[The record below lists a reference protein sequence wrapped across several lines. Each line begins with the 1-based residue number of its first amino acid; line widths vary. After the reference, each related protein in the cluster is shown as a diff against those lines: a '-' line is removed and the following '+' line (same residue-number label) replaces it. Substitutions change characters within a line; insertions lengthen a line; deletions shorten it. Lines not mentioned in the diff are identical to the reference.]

1 MTEYVFS
8 DADRQYGKQV
18 GVKKFDTDF
27 RCYQCIDFSFYE
39 RGVTEAD
46 AEERCSYCGGLIFI
60 TPQVIA
66 RLETPKSSRPVNLV
80 KREVQRFDL
89 LTISYNLARR
99 LEEVSYAYDKARQRI
114 AELEARLAEREGA
127 GFVETVAFQAR
138 V

>member
-8 DADRQYGKQV
+8 DADRQYGKRV

-39 RGVTEAD
+39 REVTEAD
-46 AEERCSYCGGLIFI
+46 AEERCSYCGGFVFI
-60 TPQVIA
+60 TPQVIVQ
-66 RLETPKSSRPVNLV
+66 LEAPKPVGSVNLV

-89 LTISYNLARR
+89 LTISYNLSRR

-114 AELEARLAEREGA
+114 AELEAQLAERETA
-127 GFVETVAFQAR
+127 GFVETVDF
-138 V
+138 